1 MKKLAVV
8 AYQKHTREQYAET
21 LRELFG
27 DSAQVAYYSIYGNEL
42 ENLDADIVLASTYT
56 VCELLKQYVPDYDNI
71 VIANITLRKDS
82 VARLRAVPPG
92 TQALLVNVSLQDAI
106 DTISLIHRC
115 GIKHIDFAPAYPP
128 ISQALSCDMAV
139 TPGEMDLVPPYVKN
153 VIDLGDRVLSMKTII
168 EIAVRLNS
176 IELLHKPIFRE
187 YFDSIIS
194 TDTSVHG
201 MLYQINFLE
210 QQLQFVMQVF
220 GSGIMSLNEHGN
232 IIFVNEPA
240 AGLIG
245 RPPQHLFKKHLSMVL
260 PGIWEDASMTA
271 VKDKVITV
279 NSNVIIVSVHTIE
292 YTSVQHGYIV
302 LLKKFTDLEQEQY
315 KIRRQ
320 VMSKG
325 HAAKYTFDDI
335 VGNSLVIR
343 QTKQLAG
350 KMACSNSAVLI
361 YGQTGTGKELFAQ
374 SIHNASPRRNYPF
387 IAINCSAIPENLL
400 ESELFGYAEGAFTGA
415 RKGGKSGFFE
425 QAHGGTLFLDEIS
438 EMNIHLRTRLLRVLQ
453 EKEVTRIGGDSVIN
467 VEVRIIAAS
476 NKKLKTLVNQ
486 SAFRKDLYYRLNV
499 LSLQIPPLEERRE
512 DIPLLLEKMKEELH
526 AGYTLAPDA
535 MELIQNIHFE
545 GNIRELRNLA
555 ERLNYSDQ
563 QYIDAGELKRYL
575 DQDVYGDEGANRQET
590 ELLEQFL
597 SENSGRLDRILP
609 VLSVIKQTEHSRLRL
624 GRKTVLKELED
635 RGLFFSEQEI
645 RTLFQTLAF
654 YRLIRI
660 TRGRGGTCITGLGI
674 KAYNL
679 MMEKGAAQTESPQ

>member
-1 MKKLAVV
+1 
-8 AYQKHTREQYAET
+8 
-21 LRELFG
+21 
-27 DSAQVAYYSIYGNEL
+27 
-42 ENLDADIVLASTYT
+42 
-56 VCELLKQYVPDYDNI
+56 
-71 VIANITLRKDS
+71 
-82 VARLRAVPPG
+82 
-92 TQALLVNVSLQDAI
+92 
-106 DTISLIHRC
+106 
-115 GIKHIDFAPAYPP
+115 
-128 ISQALSCDMAV
+128 
-139 TPGEMDLVPPYVKN
+139 
-153 VIDLGDRVLSMKTII
+153 
-168 EIAVRLNS
+168 
-176 IELLHKPIFRE
+176 
-187 YFDSIIS
+187 
-194 TDTSVHG
+194 
-201 MLYQINFLE
+201 
-210 QQLQFVMQVF
+210 
-220 GSGIMSLNEHGN
+220 
-232 IIFVNEPA
+232 
-240 AGLIG
+240 
-245 RPPQHLFKKHLSMVL
+245 
-260 PGIWEDASMTA
+260 
-271 VKDKVITV
+271 
-279 NSNVIIVSVHTIE
+279 
-292 YTSVQHGYIV
+292 
-302 LLKKFTDLEQEQY
+302 
-315 KIRRQ
+315 
-320 VMSKG
+320 
-325 HAAKYTFDDI
+325 
-335 VGNSLVIR
+335 
-343 QTKQLAG
+343 
-350 KMACSNSAVLI
+350 
-361 YGQTGTGKELFAQ
+361 
-374 SIHNASPRRNYPF
+374 
-387 IAINCSAIPENLL
+387 
-400 ESELFGYAEGAFTGA
+400 
-415 RKGGKSGFFE
+415 
-425 QAHGGTLFLDEIS
+425 
-438 EMNIHLRTRLLRVLQ
+438 MNIHLQTRLLRVLQ

-467 VEVRIIAAS
+467 VDVRIIAAS

-526 AGYTLAPDA
+526 AGYTFAPDA